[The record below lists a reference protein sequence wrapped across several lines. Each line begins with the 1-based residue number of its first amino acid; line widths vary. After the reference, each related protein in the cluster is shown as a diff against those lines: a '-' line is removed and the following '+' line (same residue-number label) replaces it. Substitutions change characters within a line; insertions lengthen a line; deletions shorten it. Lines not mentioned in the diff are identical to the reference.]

1 MSTTLTIRIDEETK
15 ERLDRLAESVA
26 RSKSYLVTRALQDY
40 LDLNEWQVK
49 AIKEAVNK
57 AVNKADSPGAKFAAH
72 EDVSAWLE
80 TWGTE
85 NEKEPPQCG

>member
-1 MSTTLTIRIDEETK
+1 MTIRLDEQTK

-26 RSKSYLVTRALQDY
+26 RSKSYLVTRALLDY
-40 LDLNEWQVK
+40 LELNEWQVK
-49 AIKEAVNK
+49 AIKK
-57 AVNKADSPGAKFAAH
+57 AVSKADSSDAKFVAH

>member
-1 MSTTLTIRIDEETK
+1 MSTTLTIRIDDETK
-15 ERLDRLAESVA
+15 ERLNRLAESVA

-40 LDLNEWQVK
+40 LEMNEWQVK
-49 AIKEAVNK
+49 AIKK
-57 AVNKADSPGAKFAAH
+57 AVIKADSPDAKFAVH

-80 TWGTE
+80 TWGTK

>member
-1 MSTTLTIRIDEETK
+1 MSTTLTIRLDERTK

-40 LDLNEWQVK
+40 LELNEWQVA
-49 AIKEAVNK
+49 AIQK
-57 AVNKADSPGAKFAAH
+57 AVSKADSSDAKFVAH

>member
-1 MSTTLTIRIDEETK
+1 MSTTLTIRLDERTK

-26 RSKSYLVTRALQDY
+26 RSKSYLVTRALLDY
-40 LDLNEWQVK
+40 LELNEWQVK
-49 AIKEAVNK
+49 AIKK
-57 AVNKADSPGAKFAAH
+57 AVSKADSSDAKFVAH

>member
-1 MSTTLTIRIDEETK
+1 MSTTLTIRLDEQTK

-26 RSKSYLVTRALQDY
+26 RSKSYLVTRALLDY
-40 LDLNEWQVK
+40 LELNEWQVK
-49 AIKEAVNK
+49 AIKK
-57 AVNKADSPGAKFAAH
+57 AVSKADSSDAKFVAH

>member
-1 MSTTLTIRIDEETK
+1 MSTTLTIRLDEETK

-40 LDLNEWQVK
+40 LELNEWQVK
-49 AIKEAVNK
+49 AIKK
-57 AVNKADSPGAKFAAH
+57 AVNKADSPGAKFASH

-85 NEKEPPQCG
+85 NEQEPPQCG

>member
-40 LDLNEWQVK
+40 LDLNELRTKKSVE
-49 AIKEAVNK
+49 IN
-57 AVNKADSPGAKFAAH
+57 PGFH
-72 EDVSAWLE
+72 ISLS
-80 TWGTE
+80 
-85 NEKEPPQCG
+85 

>member
-1 MSTTLTIRIDEETK
+1 MSTTLTIRLDERTK

-40 LDLNEWQVK
+40 LELNEWQVT
-49 AIKEAVNK
+49 AIKK
-57 AVNKADSPGAKFAAH
+57 AVSKADSSDARFVAH

>member
-1 MSTTLTIRIDEETK
+1 MSTTLTIRIDEQTK
-15 ERLDRLAESVA
+15 ERLNLLAESVA

-40 LDLNEWQVK
+40 LDLNEWQIK
-49 AIKEAVNK
+49 AIKNAVI
-57 AVNKADSPGAKFAAH
+57 KADSPEAKFAAH

-85 NEKEPPQCG
+85 NEKEPPECR

>member
-1 MSTTLTIRIDEETK
+1 MTIRLDEQTK

-40 LDLNEWQVK
+40 LELNEWQVK
-49 AIKEAVNK
+49 AIKK
-57 AVNKADSPGAKFAAH
+57 AVSKADSSDAKFVAH

>member
-1 MSTTLTIRIDEETK
+1 MSTTLTIRLDKETK

-40 LDLNEWQVK
+40 LELNEWQVT
-49 AIKEAVNK
+49 AIKK
-57 AVNKADSPGAKFAAH
+57 AVSKADSHGAKFSSH

-80 TWGTE
+80 TWGTV

>member
-1 MSTTLTIRIDEETK
+1 MSTTLTIRLDEQTK

-40 LDLNEWQVK
+40 LELNEWQVK
-49 AIKEAVNK
+49 AIKK
-57 AVNKADSPGAKFAAH
+57 ALSKADSPDAKLAAH

>member
-1 MSTTLTIRIDEETK
+1 MSTTLTIRLDEQTK

-40 LDLNEWQVK
+40 LELNEWQVK
-49 AIKEAVNK
+49 AIKK
-57 AVNKADSPGAKFAAH
+57 AVNKADSSDAKFVAH